1 MIEKQVIDGRPVTI
15 GYFDEGFAPAAK
27 DTAAYAKLSFDD
39 GETIF
44 LSTADPGAQDGD
56 AESAGW
62 SKHRTNH
69 QTFNDPPTTAPAPVI
84 DPFALR
90 RASRRE
96 RTPHDA
102 AVRDFA
108 LAMQVAEKPR
118 GVLKKRFGYNDKQI
132 GTLALAFLRRL
143 RKGRG

>member
-1 MIEKQVIDGRPVTI
+1 MIEHQVIDGRPVTI
-15 GYFDEGFAPAAK
+15 GYFDEGFAPAEK
-27 DTAAYAKLSFDD
+27 DAAAYAKLSFND
-39 GETIF
+39 GQIIF
-44 LSTADPGAQDGD
+44 LSTADSGAQDGD
-56 AESAGW
+56 AESEGW
-62 SKHRTNH
+62 HKHRTAQ
-69 QTFNDPPTTAPAPVI
+69 QTFNAPPALTPPAPV

-108 LAMQVAEKPR
+108 LAMQVAERPR
-118 GVLKKRFGYNDKQI
+118 ATLKKRFGYNDRQI

-143 RKGRG
+143 RKQRS